1 MGNCFKHEKK
11 HEWKQ
16 RVKRMVASIL
26 CSMTVLGVGV
36 VSTPLQVNAAV
47 VAQGIDVSKWQR
59 AINWNAV
66 AQNNVNFAFIRVG
79 SLKTGIDEYFYR
91 NIQGAQAAGIKTG
104 VYIYSYATSVEQAA
118 QEAVFVL
125 EAIKNLKISYPI
137 VWDIEDDV
145 QQHLSKDT
153 IALMANTFCAIIEQ
167 EGYYPMVYANKH
179 WFTKKIGPIMYDKW
193 VAQWGDSLDIPDASV
208 WQYSSTGRV
217 NGIAGNVD
225 LNFALKDYSTS
236 IVDTGWVARKGFFYF
251 YKDYKM
257 QRGWLDLGFAKYF
270 LDQNGRMVTGWMPQD
285 QFLYYFN
292 PDGTMARGLTLIN
305 NQLFFFNDQ
314 GHMLVGLQEL
324 AGLTFY
330 FGETGVMHTGFLD
343 LPDGR
348 RYFEVDG
355 HMVTGLHAIDGKL
368 YFFDSKGRMLT
379 GLQELNGLTYL
390 FGADGVMYTGWWND
404 GVNVKYFETDGH
416 MVFGGLVSIGTDVYY
431 FDANGNMQ
439 TGVIDI
445 GGTPF
450 VFGSDGKLVTN

>member
-1 MGNCFKHEKK
+1 MVKFFMHGVKHGWRKS
-11 HEWKQ
+11 
-16 RVKRMVASIL
+16 VASL
-26 CSMTVLGVGV
+26 LWAVTLACTVVASV
-36 VSTPLQVNAAV
+36 PIQSNAAA

-66 AQNNVNFAFIRVG
+66 AQNNVSFAFIRVG
-79 SLKTGIDEYFYR
+79 SLKTGLDEYFYR
-91 NIQGAQAAGIKTG
+91 NMQGAKAAGIKTG

-125 EAIKNLKISYPI
+125 EAIKNLEVSYPI

-145 QQHLSKDT
+145 QQHLSKET

-179 WFTKKIGPIMYDKW
+179 WFSKKIGPIMYDKW
-193 VAQWGDSLDIPDASV
+193 VAQWGDSLDIADASV
-208 WQYSSTGRV
+208 WQYSSTGRI
-217 NGIAGNVD
+217 NGISGNVD
-225 LNFALKDYSTS
+225 LNFALKDFSTS

-257 QRGWLDLGFAKYF
+257 QRGWLDLGYATYF

-285 QFLYYFN
+285 QYLYYFN
-292 PDGTMARGLTLIN
+292 PDGTMAKGLTLIN
-305 NQLFFFNDQ
+305 NQIYFFNQQ
-314 GHMLVGLQEL
+314 GHMLVGLQDL

-330 FGETGVMHTGFLD
+330 FGENGVMHTGFLE
-343 LPDGR
+343 LPDGK

-355 HMVTGLHAIDGKL
+355 HMVTGLHPIDGKL
-368 YFFDSKGRMLT
+368 YYFDAKGRMLT

-390 FGADGVMYTGWWND
+390 FGADGAMYTGWWND
-404 GVNVKYFETDGH
+404 GTNVKYFESDGH
-416 MVFGGLVSIGTDVYY
+416 MVFGGLVAIGNDIYY
-431 FDANGNMQ
+431 FDADGNMQ

-445 GGTPF
+445 AGVPYTF
-450 VFGSDGKLVTN
+450 DLDGKMIAN

>member
-1 MGNCFKHEKK
+1 MGNGFKHVKK
-11 HEWKQ
+11 HGWKQ
-16 RVKRMVASIL
+16 RARSTVASVL
-26 CSMTVLGVGV
+26 CLVTMIGVCAGSM
-36 VSTPLQVNAAV
+36 PMQADAAV

-79 SLKTGIDEYFYR
+79 SLKTGVDEYFYR
-91 NIQGAQAAGIKTG
+91 NMQGAQAAGIKTG

-125 EAIKNLKISYPI
+125 EAIKNLEVSYPI

-193 VAQWGDSLDIPDASV
+193 VAQWGNSLDIADASV
-208 WQYSSTGRV
+208 WQYSSTGRI

-225 LNFALKDYSTS
+225 LNFALKDFSTS

-257 QRGWLDLGFAKYF
+257 QRGWLDLGFATYF
-270 LDQNGRMVTGWMPQD
+270 LDQNGRMVTGWMPQE

-292 PDGTMARGLTLIN
+292 PDGTMAKGLTLID
-305 NQLFFFNDQ
+305 NQLYFFNEQ
-314 GHMLVGLQEL
+314 GHMLVGLQKL

-330 FGETGVMHTGFLD
+330 FGENGAMH
-343 LPDGR
+343 
-348 RYFEVDG
+348 
-355 HMVTGLHAIDGKL
+355 
-368 YFFDSKGRMLT
+368 
-379 GLQELNGLTYL
+379 
-390 FGADGVMYTGWWND
+390 TGWWND
-404 GVNVKYFETDGH
+404 GVNVKYFDTDGH
-416 MVFGGLVSIGTDVYY
+416 MVFGGLVAIGNDIYY
-431 FDANGNMQ
+431 FDADGNMQ
-439 TGVIDI
+439 TGVVDVA
-445 GGTPF
+445 GTPLT
-450 VFGSDGKLVTN
+450 FGLDGKYIAN